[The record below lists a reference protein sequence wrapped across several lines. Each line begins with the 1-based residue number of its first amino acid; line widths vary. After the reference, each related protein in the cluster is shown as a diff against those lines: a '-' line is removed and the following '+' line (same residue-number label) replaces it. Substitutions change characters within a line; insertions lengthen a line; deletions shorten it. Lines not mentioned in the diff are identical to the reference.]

1 MGNKNCKLDCLNK
14 KFDEQTEFIT
24 NYTNEF
30 SNQIENDH
38 LNDLNDEKYFKS
50 NKKNNALTKGNNNN
64 NQEKQKKNN
73 IEPIEEIN
81 NKIEPNIYINEEGK
95 IINKKYRFNNT
106 IEESP
111 NEYYITNAS
120 KLKDKIIDDDK
131 KIEDNEEIKEIK
143 EEKSESEFIK
153 ATIVSSPMRKIEE
166 NEIEEQI
173 DKNLI
178 PEDDFSKYIFEQIN
192 LLRQNPKHFI
202 KEIKEN
208 KSKIKKNKINKFIF
222 NSTLKVALEKG
233 EVAFDKAIEE
243 LEKTEPMNKL
253 IYFPKLTIPL
263 PENENDLIKK
273 QYLKEKISQLK
284 YFVKINWKENIK
296 DPFICFLLM
305 VVDDTKKEESMKRK
319 CILDPEIKY
328 IGICSK
334 SIGKNFCCYL
344 TFSNKLK
351 KNQEEILNN

>member
-64 NQEKQKKNN
+64 NQENQEKNN

-202 KEIKEN
+202 KEISDN
-208 KSKIKKNKINKFIF
+208 KSKIKKNKKNILIF
-222 NSTLKVALEKG
+222 KSTITVGLTKG
-233 EVAFDKAIEE
+233 EIAFDEAIKD
-243 LEKTEPMNKL
+243 LENTKPMNKL
-253 IYFPKLTIPL
+253 IYL
-263 PENENDLIKK
+263 PELNISLPDNENDLIKK
-273 QYLKEKISQLK
+273 NYLKEKVNELK
-284 YFVKINWKENIK
+284 HNVKIHWKEIIK
-296 DPFICFLLM
+296 IPEICFLLM
-305 VVDDTKKEESMKRK
+305 VVNDSKKEIAMKRK
-319 CILDPEIKY
+319 SLLDPDLKY

-334 SIGKNFCCYL
+334 TIGKDFCCYL
-344 TFSNKLK
+344 TFTNKLK
-351 KNQEEILNN
+351 KKNQI